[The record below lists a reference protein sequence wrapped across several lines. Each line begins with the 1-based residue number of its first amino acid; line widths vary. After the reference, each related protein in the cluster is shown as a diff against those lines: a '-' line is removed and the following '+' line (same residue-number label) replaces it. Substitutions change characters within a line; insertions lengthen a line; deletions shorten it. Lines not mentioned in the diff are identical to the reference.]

1 METTNTKFA
10 VNFDALPDFE
20 VAPNVPVA
28 KWQEQMEHE
37 SESSLLGEVIRFAV
51 RVARL
56 TQAAVEVDGKKQ
68 PIKEI
73 IPWAVSIAD
82 TSGISG
88 HGFYCA
94 SRWLTYFW
102 SYRDEFTEWY
112 NNGQPKSGFVPSQD
126 LIRTLTKGE

>member
-1 METTNTKFA
+1 METTSTKFA

-20 VAPNVPVA
+20 VAPNVPA
-28 KWQEQMEHE
+28 TKWQEQMEHE

-56 TQAAVEVDGKKQ
+56 TQAAMEVDKK

-82 TSGISG
+82 TSSISG

-94 SRWLTYFW
+94 SRWLAYFW
-102 SYRDEFTEWY
+102 ARQCEFAEWY
-112 NNGQPKSGFVPSQD
+112 NDGQPKSGFVPSQD

>member
-1 METTNTKFA
+1 MRDSSLTI
-10 VNFDALPDFE
+10 NFDRLPDFE
-20 VAPNVPVA
+20 VAPNVPAA
-28 KWQEQMEHE
+28 KWQEQMKSA
-37 SESSLLGEVIRFAV
+37 SEDTTILGEVIKFSI

-56 TQAAVEVDGKKQ
+56 TQAAMEVDKK

-82 TSGISG
+82 TTGISG

-94 SRWLTYFW
+94 SRWLAYFW
-102 SYRDEFTEWY
+102 AYQYEYVSWF
-112 NNGQPKSGFVPSQD
+112 NNGKPGSSFAPSQD

>member
-1 METTNTKFA
+1 MRDNDFT
-10 VNFDALPDFE
+10 VNFDKLPDFE
-20 VAPNVPVA
+20 VAPNVPAA
-28 KWQEQMEHE
+28 KWQEQMKSA
-37 SESSLLGEVIRFAV
+37 SEDTTILGEVIRFAI

-56 TQAAVEVDGKKQ
+56 TQAATEVDKK

-82 TSGISG
+82 TIGISG

-94 SRWLTYFW
+94 SRWLAYFW
-102 SYRDEFTEWY
+102 AHQCEFAEWY
-112 NNGQPKSGFVPSQD
+112 NNGQPEAGFVPSQD